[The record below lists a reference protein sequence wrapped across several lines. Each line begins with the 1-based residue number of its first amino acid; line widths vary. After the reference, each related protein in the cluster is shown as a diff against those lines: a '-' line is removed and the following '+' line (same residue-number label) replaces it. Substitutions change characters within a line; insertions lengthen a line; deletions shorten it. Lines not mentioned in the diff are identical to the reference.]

1 MEKKKEAMAELNE
14 KRGQLREHAHAPLS
28 ITIVGRRK
36 LNVKQTQLAAG
47 TGVIKK
53 KNEGQKRSKQQRK
66 KKSKQIHIYIY
77 IYKNSTNSV

>member
-1 MEKKKEAMAELNE
+1 MEKKKQAMAELNE

-47 TGVIKK
+47 PGVIKK
-53 KNEGQKRSKQQRK
+53 KKRSKQHRK

>member
-1 MEKKKEAMAELNE
+1 MLIPQIKYGKKKEAMAELNE

-53 KNEGQKRSKQQRK
+53 KTKDRNGANNNEK
-66 KKSKQIHIYIY
+66 KKVSRYTYIY
-77 IYKNSTNSV
+77 IHI